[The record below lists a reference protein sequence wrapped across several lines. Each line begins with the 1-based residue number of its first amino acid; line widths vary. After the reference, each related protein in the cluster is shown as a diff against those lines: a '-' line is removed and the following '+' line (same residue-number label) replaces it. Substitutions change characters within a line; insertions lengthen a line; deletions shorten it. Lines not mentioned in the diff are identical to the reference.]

1 MNGTA
6 QHKAIFEKCCGIGS
20 AAFQRIK
27 KKILILK
34 SKKNIVN
41 KNNNKSL
48 SFSQDENQL
57 Y

>member
-6 QHKAIFEKCCGIGS
+6 QHKAVFEKCCGIGS
-20 AAFQRIK
+20 AAFQRI

-48 SFSQDENQL
+48 SFSQDEKQL